1 MRTPVQPARL
11 LKNHHVAVVALA
23 IVVAAS
29 AVYGF
34 AWAKKGVTV
43 VVDGKVAY
51 HKTDAATVA
60 DVLQEVEIVLDEGDV
75 VSPLPEQ
82 PVSDGSEIVVRQA
95 VPVTIDCGGTPVDV
109 KVIGSTVADA
119 LVAAGLDPTGG
130 IAVTPSIDATLSEG
144 MVITAAEVY
153 TRIVK
158 EEVGVPFDTVE
169 ESDPGLLVGE
179 SSTAREGVEGR
190 AMRVFQVLMQGD
202 VEVGRVIKAEEILEE
217 PVPAVVKVGTRE
229 PPPPVNV
236 ELAASDAAPSGVD
249 SGAEA
254 PGSGRTLKVTATAYT
269 PWDPGCG
276 GLPIIERRISLYGIP
291 AGWGVVAVD
300 PSVIPLGTR
309 LYVPGYGYAYAAD
322 TGGAIKGALIDV
334 CYWSGGPSAAVAD
347 ARAWGRR
354 SVTITIL
361 AD

>member
-1 MRTPVQPARL
+1 MRTPVRPARL
-11 LKNHHVAVVALA
+11 MKNHHVAIVTLA

-29 AVYGF
+29 AAFGF

-82 PVSDGSEIVVRQA
+82 PITDGAEIVVRQA
-95 VPVTIDCGGTPVDV
+95 VPVTVDCGGAPVDV

-119 LVAAGLDPTGG
+119 LVAVGLDPTGG
-130 IAVTPSIDATLSEG
+130 IAVTPAIDAPLSEG
-144 MVITAAEVY
+144 MVITVAEVY
-153 TRIVK
+153 TRIIK
-158 EEVGVPFDTVE
+158 EEVEVPFDTLE
-169 ESDPGLLVGE
+169 EPDPDLLVGE
-179 SSTAREGVEGR
+179 RSTVREGAEGR
-190 AMRVFQVLMQGD
+190 AVRVYQVLMQGD
-202 VEVGRVIKAEEILEE
+202 VEVGRVVKIEEILEE
-217 PVPAVVKVGTRE
+217 PIPAVVKVGTKE
-229 PPPPVNV
+229 QPPL
-236 ELAASDAAPSGVD
+236 ETAASDGGPAGVEPGARAP
-249 SGAEA
+249 E
-254 PGSGRTLKVTATAYT
+254 SGRTLEVAATAYT

-276 GLPIIERRISLYGIP
+276 GLAVIERKIALYGIP

-300 PSVIPLGTR
+300 PSVIPLGTK

-322 TGGAIKGALIDV
+322 TGGAINGARVDV
-334 CYWSGGPSAAVAD
+334 CYWSGGPSAAGAD

-354 SVTITIL
+354 SVTVTIL